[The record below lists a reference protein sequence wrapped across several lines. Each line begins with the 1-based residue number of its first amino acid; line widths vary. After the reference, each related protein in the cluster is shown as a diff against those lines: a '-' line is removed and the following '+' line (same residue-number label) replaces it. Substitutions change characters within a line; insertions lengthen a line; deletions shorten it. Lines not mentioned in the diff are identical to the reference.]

1 MRSGKVIGAGVISA
15 IAASL
20 CCITPI
26 LGLIA
31 GTSGMAS
38 TFSWIAPARPYFI
51 GVTALVLIFAWY
63 QKLKPVKVETD
74 DCGCEVKKPSFWQS
88 KKFLAIVTV
97 LSVLMLSFPL
107 YAHVFYPKH
116 KNQTVV
122 SDTKNIQT
130 VEFKISGMT
139 CKSCEQ
145 HVKQAVNKL
154 QGIIS
159 SEVSYDNSN
168 AIIQFDKTKST
179 ISQIEEAI
187 NSTGYK
193 AIENIIKQ

>member
-1 MRSGKVIGAGVISA
+1 LKSGKVIGAGVVSA

-38 TFSWIAPARPYFI
+38 TFSWIAPARPYLI

-63 QKLKPVKVETD
+63 QKLKPAKVETD

-97 LSVLMLSFPL
+97 FSIVMLAFPA
-107 YAHVFYPKH
+107 YAHIFYPKNEN
-116 KNQTVV
+116 KTVV
-122 SDTKNIQT
+122 TDTKNVQT

-139 CKSCEQ
+139 CKSCEE

-159 SEVSYDNSN
+159 TEVSYDNSN
-168 AIIQFDKTKST
+168 AIIQFDKTQST
-179 ISQIEEAI
+179 IAQIEEAI

-193 AIENIIKQ
+193 AIENIIK

>member
-1 MRSGKVIGAGVISA
+1 MKSGKVIGAGVVSA

-38 TFSWIAPARPYFI
+38 TFSWIAPARPYLI

-63 QKLKPVKVETD
+63 QKLKPAKVETD

-97 LSVLMLSFPL
+97 FSIVMLAFPA
-107 YAHVFYPKH
+107 YAHIFYPKNEN
-116 KNQTVV
+116 KTVV
-122 SDTKNIQT
+122 TDTKNVQT

-139 CKSCEQ
+139 CKSCEE

-159 SEVSYDNSN
+159 TEVSYDNSN
-168 AIIQFDKTKST
+168 AIIQFDKTQST
-179 ISQIEEAI
+179 IAQIEEAI

-193 AIENIIKQ
+193 AIENIIK

>member
-1 MRSGKVIGAGVISA
+1 MKQGKVIGAGVVSA

-38 TFSWIAPARPYFI
+38 TFSWIAPARPYLI
-51 GVTALVLIFAWY
+51 GITAAVLIFAWY
-63 QKLKPVKVETD
+63 QKLKPVKVQTD
-74 DCGCEVKKPSFWQS
+74 DCGCEVKKTSFMQS
-88 KKFLAIVTV
+88 KLFLGIVTGF
-97 LSVLMLSFPL
+97 SIIMLSFPA
-107 YAHVFYPKH
+107 YAHIFYPKQ
-116 KNQTVV
+116 KNQTIVAD
-122 SDTKNIQT
+122 SKNIQT

-139 CKSCEQ
+139 CASCEE

-154 QGIIS
+154 KGIVDTK
-159 SEVSYDNSN
+159 VSYDDSN
-168 AIIQFDKTKST
+168 AIIQFDKTQST
-179 ISQIEEAI
+179 IQQIEEAI

-193 AIENIIKQ
+193 SIQTIIKQ